1 MNGGNEMYDDSR
13 ADVMAR
19 YPEPS
24 DYADAML
31 PWVQGI
37 KKEWPDAKVAPFTK
51 EGVGGDV

>member
-1 MNGGNEMYDDSR
+1 MYDDSR

-37 KKEWPDAKVAPFTK
+37 KKEWPDAKVAPFIK
-51 EGVGGDV
+51 EGGDDV